1 MIKIAICDDDK
12 MCLDNIA
19 GAVARW
25 STDNNIQIKT
35 EFFDNGDSLLDYCS
49 RENPDIVLLDIIM
62 PLLNGMDTARE
73 LRQSSDTAKI
83 VFLTSSPEF
92 AIESYDVKASGYIL
106 KLFSYEKLC
115 SVLNDCTDSIVS
127 KSDSLTV
134 RTSSGYHNIYMHRI
148 ECIEAQNKQLIIT
161 LADGTECRAHG
172 TLSSLEKIL
181 TCDMGFFKCHRS
193 YIVRIQ
199 AVDYFT
205 SSEIVTK
212 SGRHIPVARSMGKN
226 FKAFY
231 FSHMFKEV

>member
-83 VFLTSSPEF
+83 ETM
-92 AIESYDVKASGYIL
+92 K
-106 KLFSYEKLC
+106 
-115 SVLNDCTDSIVS
+115 
-127 KSDSLTV
+127 KSL
-134 RTSSGYHNIYMHRI
+134 
-148 ECIEAQNKQLIIT
+148 
-161 LADGTECRAHG
+161 
-172 TLSSLEKIL
+172 
-181 TCDMGFFKCHRS
+181 
-193 YIVRIQ
+193 
-199 AVDYFT
+199 
-205 SSEIVTK
+205 
-212 SGRHIPVARSMGKN
+212 
-226 FKAFY
+226 
-231 FSHMFKEV
+231 